1 MGKPQINPK
10 RVGGVAR
17 RDTATAIL
25 LAARRVLA
33 RIGYARLTMRA
44 VARETGMSVGNL
56 AYHFPSKRVLVHS
69 LIEAAVEDYQAKS
82 NEFLRN
88 VDHKHKDGFSKLINW
103 LITDSVSLETSR
115 LFRELWAIALHD
127 RVIAQAMDRFYA
139 QAHDT
144 IARLLVKSNSGLDRS
159 RARDIGQ
166 LLGAISEGANVLYAT
181 AEGSSA
187 SLRRFSQLAVNLLTH
202 AAGAPQSIKRR

>member
-1 MGKPQINPK
+1 MGKPTMNPT
-10 RVGGVAR
+10 RAGGVAR

-33 RIGYARLTMRA
+33 RIGYAHLTMRA
-44 VARETGMSVGNL
+44 VAHETGVSVGNL

-88 VDHKHKDGFSKLINW
+88 VDHKHKDGFTKLINW

-127 RVIAQAMDRFYA
+127 RVIAQAMDRFYS

-144 IARLLVKSNSGLDRS
+144 IARLLLKSNSDLKRS
-159 RARDIGQ
+159 HARDIVQ

-181 AEGSSA
+181 TEGSSA

-202 AAGAPQSIKRR
+202 AAGAPHSIKPR